1 MQETVIGDSNNW
13 YVYCNNSAQGFAFT
27 ANSVITC
34 KYSQEGIWS
43 TLRSGRCQV
52 PRALGN
58 PRRRLNCYEKYS
70 RKVIKY

>member
-34 KYSQEGIWS
+34 KYSQEG
-43 TLRSGRCQV
+43 
-52 PRALGN
+52 
-58 PRRRLNCYEKYS
+58 S
-70 RKVIKY
+70 RKAELLLLFTANVIKLSRTRLT